1 MTTDKTIVA
10 GSELPVLMTKGD
22 LKYLDEVGGQGQYRQ
37 VAWIKSSTGT
47 FVPLYGI
54 DDDLVRLD
62 GKTEFPD
69 QEAL

>member
-1 MTTDKTIVA
+1 MA
-10 GSELPVLMTKGD
+10 TKAD

-37 VAWIKSSTGT
+37 VAWIKSTTGT

-62 GKTEFPD
+62 GQTDFPD

>member
-10 GSELPVLMTKGD
+10 GSELPVLMTKSD

>member
-10 GSELPVLMTKGD
+10 GSELPVLTTKGD

>member
-1 MTTDKTIVA
+1 MMIDKTAVA
-10 GSELPVLMTKGD
+10 GSYLPVLATKAD
-22 LKYLDEVGGQGQYRQ
+22 LKYLAEVGGQGQYRQ
-37 VAWIKSSTGT
+37 VAWIKSTTGT

-62 GKTEFPD
+62 GQTEFSD